1 MPAMPDAK
9 IQPLP
14 AAAHDAPAMRQ
25 LILDLL
31 PDSPPT
37 LDNFVA
43 GGNGETVAALTEWL
57 AGARIDTAFCLHG
70 ESGCGKSHLLKA
82 SGFLYV
88 DAIANPSLAGIAE
101 TGQLA
106 VDNVETLDG
115 DGQIALFALFNRIKA
130 EGGRLLTAAA
140 QPPAHLPLREDLRTR
155 LGSGLIYR
163 LRPLTD
169 DEKAAAVATLA
180 KERALKLS
188 PEMIGYLLRHAS
200 RDMRT
205 LAMLV
210 VALDQYTLEQK
221 RPVTLPLLR
230 ELLAY
235 THDEG
240 EAAADTLPR
249 A

>member
-1 MPAMPDAK
+1 
-9 IQPLP
+9 
-14 AAAHDAPAMRQ
+14 MRQ

-31 PDSPPT
+31 PESPPT

-57 AGARIDTAFCLHG
+57 AGARLETIFALHG
-70 ESGCGKSHLLKA
+70 EAGCGKSHLLMA
-82 SGFLYV
+82 SCFVYV
-88 DAIANPSLAGIAE
+88 DATVNPSLSGVAE

-106 VDNVETLDG
+106 VDNVDALDA
-115 DGQIALFALFNRIKA
+115 DGQIALFALFNQIKSG
-130 EGGRLLTAAA
+130 GGRLLTSAP

-163 LRPLTD
+163 LQALTD
-169 DEKAAAVATLA
+169 AEKAAAVATLA
-180 KERALKLS
+180 RERALKLS
-188 PEMIGYLLRHAS
+188 PEVIAYLIRHVA

-230 ELLAY
+230 EMLQA
-235 THDEG
+235 
-240 EAAADTLPR
+240 
-249 A
+249 